1 MNSYIKKTLKNILSR
16 AVHHN
21 IRCVVLKSLNKG
33 MLTHAERA
41 ISSGVDDCVSLGL
54 TELDRLQ
61 KKYALL
67 NNYLYDHNSVAVR
80 GIERS
85 RDLIGMQA
93 KSPVLD
99 FLELGCWDGMVSA
112 ALADAG
118 KSVTAIDRRDTGFDA
133 RARAAGVKF
142 IAMNASDLE
151 FPDAS
156 FDFIFSYDAFEHF
169 ENPEVAFAEMVRV
182 LRPGG
187 HLYLDFGPL
196 YNSPFG
202 EHAYQSISVPYCQFL
217 FSEETINSFA
227 RNQRLAEIDFSHVNR
242 RNLRDYRAIWEKW
255 SGVLQRVEYYES
267 IDFRHL
273 KLIIDHPGLF
283 KRHFQTLD
291 EFTVDN
297 IRVLFR
303 KIPISES

>member
-1 MNSYIKKTLKNILSR
+1 MNIKEFAKDLLPRRTHHYIRSAIIQCI
-16 AVHHN
+16 HN
-21 IRCVVLKSLNKG
+21 SKYSKAKVVLLGSPTGNFSFLG
-33 MLTHAERA
+33 MDYL
-41 ISSGVDDCVSLGL
+41 IGY
-54 TELDRLQ
+54 Q
-61 KKYALL
+61 KKYGLL
-67 NNYLYDHNSVAVR
+67 KDYFYDKNSVKLR
-80 GIERS
+80 GIARA

-93 KSPVLD
+93 KSPVHD

-118 KSVTAIDRRDTGFDA
+118 KSVTAIDRRDTGFDV
-133 RARAAGVKF
+133 RARAAGVAF
-142 IAMNASDLE
+142 FAMNASALE

-169 ENPEVAFAEMVRV
+169 ENPEGAFAEMIRV

-187 HLYLDFGPL
+187 HLYLDFGPI

-227 RNQRLAEIDFSHVNR
+227 RNQGLAAIDFSHVNR
-242 RNLRDYRAIWEKW
+242 RSLRDYRALWEKW

-273 KLIIDHPGLF
+273 NLIIDHPGLF
-283 KRHFQTLD
+283 NRHFQTLD

-303 KIPISES
+303 KSPVAHS

>member
-1 MNSYIKKTLKNILSR
+1 MQSILR
-16 AVHHN
+16 A
-21 IRCVVLKSLNKG
+21 
-33 MLTHAERA
+33 
-41 ISSGVDDCVSLGL
+41 
-54 TELDRLQ
+54 TELL
-61 KKYALL
+61 KIAEGSL
-67 NNYLYDHNSVAVR
+67 A
-80 GIERS
+80 
-85 RDLIGMQA
+85 
-93 KSPVLD
+93 LD

-118 KSVTAIDRRDTGFDA
+118 KSVTAIDRRDTGFDD
-133 RARAAGVKF
+133 RARAAGVEL

-151 FPDAS
+151 FPDARL
-156 FDFIFSYDAFEHF
+156 DFVFSYDAFEHF
-169 ENPEVAFAEMVRV
+169 ENPEGAFAEMVRV

-227 RNQRLAEIDFSHVNR
+227 RNQGLAEIDFSHVNR
-242 RNLRDYRAIWEKW
+242 RNLRDYRAIWENW

-273 KLIIDHPGLF
+273 NIIIDHPGLF
-283 KRHFQTLD
+283 NRHFQTLD

-303 KIPISES
+303 KNADF